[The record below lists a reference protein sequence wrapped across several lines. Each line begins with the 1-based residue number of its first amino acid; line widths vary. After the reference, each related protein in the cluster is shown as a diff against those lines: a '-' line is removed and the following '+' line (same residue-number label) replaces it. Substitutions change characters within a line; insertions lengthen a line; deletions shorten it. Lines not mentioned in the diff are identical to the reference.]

1 MFELCMVISG
11 PPLSMPGRTSYIL
24 YKNTRTCLDCQIS
37 YDDVVESNRT
47 PYINRTPCIN
57 SFAIRPQSKPTMV
70 TTWINKWNLNKDW
83 LKSLCMIMMS
93 FGKMKFTFN

>member
-11 PPLSMPGRTSYIL
+11 PPLSMPRRTSYIL

-37 YDDVVESNRT
+37 YDELIESNRI
-47 PYINRTPCIN
+47 PYIN

-70 TTWINKWNLNKDW
+70 TAWLNIWNLTRSEKWWLNKLIYDYDEFW
-83 LKSLCMIMMS
+83 ENEIYI
-93 FGKMKFTFN
+93 